1 MTLPTKTME
10 VRFREKFLVEDLP
23 PFEGMWW
30 WKLKLNE
37 TAPHPQDVLA
47 FIQSELPLS
56 QNRILEELSD
66 KMPEEWDMRGVQ
78 GVESASHINGY
89 NQALKEVKDII
100 KLISKKDNQ
109 STLTKGN

>member
-47 FIQSELPLS
+47 FIQSELSLS
-56 QNRILEELSD
+56 QNRILEEVEGMKKSEDKYSKRNNPQVLWSD
-66 KMPEEWDMRGVQ
+66 V
-78 GVESASHINGY
+78 GY
-89 NQALKEVKDII
+89 NQALKDII
-100 KLISKKDNQ
+100 KLISKKDN
-109 STLTKGN
+109 

>member
-47 FIQSELPLS
+47 FIQSELHLS
-56 QNRILEELSD
+56 QNRILEDLEYILDGAYGTSILCNDASD
-66 KMPEEWDMRGVQ
+66 KNNIKNNIIKTLE
-78 GVESASHINGY
+78 
-89 NQALKEVKDII
+89 DII